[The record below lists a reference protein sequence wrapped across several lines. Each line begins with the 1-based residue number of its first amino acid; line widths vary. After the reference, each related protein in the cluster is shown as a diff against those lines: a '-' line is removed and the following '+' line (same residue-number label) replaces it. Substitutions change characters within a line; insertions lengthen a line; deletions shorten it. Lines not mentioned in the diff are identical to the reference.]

1 MVWTMHDL
9 SKYDDDLKQLT
20 ESELGN
26 YIYKQWNRFRDAQ
39 PDEDA
44 AWLIGALRIR
54 WQELHEDD

>member
-1 MVWTMHDL
+1 MKDL

-20 ESELGN
+20 ESELGT
-26 YIYKQWNRFRDAQ
+26 YIYKQWCRLRDAQ

-44 AWLIGALRIR
+44 TRLIGALRIR

>member
-1 MVWTMHDL
+1 MKDL
-9 SKYDDDLKQLT
+9 SKYDDDLKQLA

-26 YIYKQWNRFRDAQ
+26 YIYKQWCRLRDAH

-44 AWLIGALRIR
+44 TRLIGELRIR